1 MDPVPQMNTIVDL
14 SDGGMGRGALESPM
28 APASSPPLASES
40 TLVAHYLRLARRWKW
55 VILAAVVV
63 GAAAAL
69 VLTLLMTPQYSSTS
83 TLEIAREK
91 STTSVEGIEPQVGS
105 VDQEFYQTQYG
116 LLQSR
121 ALAERVVRE
130 LKLTDNRHFLD
141 LFDIGPS
148 SGVLGD
154 DRPLDNSAS
163 ARQKRANDAA
173 DALLGN
179 ISVSP
184 ARMSRLVDVSFTSPD
199 PSLSADIVNA
209 WAKYFIQTTIERR
222 FDATAYARKFLEQR
236 LTELRARLDES
247 ERELVGYAGRQ
258 RIININ
264 TPSGT
269 GTTGERPITADDLV
283 AYNTALAQAK
293 TDRIAAENAMRVSGA
308 STKESVNSATL
319 ANLRDQRSKIAS
331 ELAKLSD
338 QFSPEYPQV
347 KALTAQLAEID
358 TNVRAE
364 ENRISQALRG
374 EYQRAAGRERE
385 LATNV
390 AQLKNDMID
399 LQRRTIQYNI
409 LRREVDTNRTLYE
422 GLLQRYKEIGIAG
435 GIGANNI
442 SIVDPGEIAER
453 PSSPRP
459 LINLLLGL
467 LLGGLVGAVLA
478 LALDQIDEAITEP
491 LELERTLGIP
501 SLGVVP
507 RHDPDKLLEE
517 LLDRKSAL
525 SEAYLSIKTNL
536 QFATPHGIP
545 ASIAITSTRAS
556 EGKSTTALALALSI
570 AQQGRRVAIVDSD
583 MRSPSLHKLLG
594 IPNDAGFS
602 SLLSGNAEISDV
614 LRPGRLGNLTA
625 ITAGPH
631 PPNAADLLSGV
642 MLPKVVKELLQ
653 SFDNVLFDAP
663 PLLGLADAPLL
674 ASGMEAVIYVVEA
687 NGVQS
692 RSVKMAVNRLANSGT
707 NIIGAILTKFETT
720 KASYGYGYDYGYG
733 YGSDRA
739 DDAK

>member
-1 MDPVPQMNTIVDL
+1 MNTIVDL
-14 SDGGMGRGALESPM
+14 SDAGMDRSASASLAGSGAAAQVSTQ
-28 APASSPPLASES
+28 S
-40 TLVAHYLRLARRWKW
+40 TLVAHYLRLVRRWKW
-55 VILAAVVV
+55 VILAAVVA
-63 GAAAAL
+63 GAAASL
-69 VLTLLMTPQYSSTS
+69 ILTLLMTPKYSSTS

-91 STTSVEGIEPQVGS
+91 STMSVEGAEPQVGS

-130 LKLTDNRHFLD
+130 LKLADNRHFLD
-141 LFDIGPS
+141 LFGIGPS

-154 DRPLDNSAS
+154 DRPLDNSAP
-163 ARQKRANDAA
+163 ARQKRANDATE
-173 DALLGN
+173 ALLHN
-179 ISVSP
+179 VSVSP
-184 ARMSRLVDVSFTSPD
+184 ARMSRLVDVTFTSPD
-199 PSLSADIVNA
+199 PALSAEIVNA
-209 WAKYFIQTTIERR
+209 WTKYFIQTTIERR
-222 FDATAYARKFLEQR
+222 FDATSYARNFLEQR
-236 LTELRARLDES
+236 LTELRGRLDTS
-247 ERELVGYAGRQ
+247 ERDLVGYAGRQ

-264 TPSGT
+264 TPAGN
-269 GTTGERPITADDLV
+269 GTTGERPVTADDLV
-283 AYNTALAQAK
+283 AYNAALAQAK

-308 STKESVNSATL
+308 SKESVNSVTL
-319 ANLRDQRSKIAS
+319 GNLRDQRAKVAS
-331 ELAKLSD
+331 DLAKLRD
-338 QFSPEYPQV
+338 QFNPGYPQV

-358 TNVRAE
+358 SNIRAE
-364 ENRISQALRG
+364 ENRINQALRG
-374 EYQRAAGRERE
+374 EYQRASGREHD
-385 LATNV
+385 LTTKV
-390 AQLKNDMID
+390 ADLKNDMID

-409 LRREVDTNRTLYE
+409 LQREVDTNRTLYE

-442 SIVDPGEIAER
+442 SIVDPGEVAER

-459 LINLLLGL
+459 LINLLFGVLF
-467 LLGGLVGAVLA
+467 GALIGAILA

-491 LELERTLGIP
+491 LELERALGIP

-507 RHDPDKLLEE
+507 KNENDQLLEQ

-545 ASIAITSTRAS
+545 RSLAITSTRAS

-570 AQQGRRVAIVDSD
+570 AQQGRRVVIVDSD

-594 IPNDAGFS
+594 ISNDAGFS
-602 SLLSGNAEISDV
+602 NLLSGNAQISEV
-614 LRPGRLGNLTA
+614 LHKGQLGTLTA

-631 PPNAADLLSGV
+631 PPNAADLLSGM
-642 MLPKVVKELLQ
+642 MLPKVVEELLQ
-653 SFDNVLFDAP
+653 GFDNVLFDAP

-674 ASGMEAVIYVVEA
+674 ASGMEAVVYVVEA

-707 NIIGAILTKFETT
+707 NIIGAILTKFETA

-733 YGSDRA
+733 YGSETRQKA
-739 DDAK
+739 Q